1 MGGRRPARSDIQG
14 VQRDHLTFAV
24 YAVTSVWGWFL
35 YSFGPS
41 VPLLRIEQGTSRAV
55 AGLHGTALALGSVVS
70 AAIAVTAVRRI
81 GRRGLLVAG
90 VGGAIVGVLLLTLSP
105 GLPWTVLGA
114 LVVGVGG
121 SSAFNAASPVLADHH
136 REAGPAAISEA
147 NGAAAGVG
155 VFAPLA
161 VGASVALGL
170 SWRGAV
176 LVTVPLALGAM
187 VAVARAPQSPALA
200 RRPQPRD
207 SAVAVLPPRFWV
219 ALAVVT
225 CSVAVEF
232 CLTYWAGDLLRQRT
246 GVSGGVAAALI
257 SVIIAGMAIGRLGG
271 GRLTLR
277 VGVERLLLGALG
289 VAAAGWAIV
298 WQAAT
303 VPVAVVGLLVL
314 GLGVSV
320 QFPLALARLL
330 RAAGGRTDVA
340 ASWATLGAGVA
351 SAAAPFA
358 LGALSDVVGPHRGF
372 VLVPV
377 LLLVAAIGVVVA
389 PARRRVARR
398 VDAR

>member
-1 MGGRRPARSDIQG
+1 MGGRRPPGAVG
-14 VQRDHLTFAV
+14 VQRDHLTVAV
-24 YAVTSVWGWFL
+24 YSVTAVWGWFL

-41 VPLLRIEQGTSRAV
+41 VPLLRVEQGTSRAV

-70 AAIAVTAVRRI
+70 AAIAVAAVRRI

-90 VGGAIVGVLLLTLSP
+90 VGTSLAGVLLLTLSP
-105 GLPWTVLGA
+105 GLPWTVLA
-114 LVVGVGG
+114 VLVVGIGG
-121 SSAFNAASPVLADHH
+121 SSAFNAVSPVLADHH
-136 REAGPAAISEA
+136 REAGAAAISEA
-147 NGAAAGVG
+147 NGVAAGVG

-176 LVTVPLALGAM
+176 LITVPLAVGAM
-187 VAVARAPQSPALA
+187 VAVLRAPRSPALVAPRA
-200 RRPQPRD
+200 RGGGAD
-207 SAVAVLPPRFWV
+207 VVLPPRFWA

-225 CSVAVEF
+225 CCVAVEF

-257 SVIIAGMAIGRLGG
+257 SVVIAGMAVGRLGG
-271 GRLTLR
+271 SRITLR
-277 VGVERLLLGALG
+277 VGVEPLLLVAFG
-289 VAAAGWAIV
+289 VAVLGWVVV
-298 WQAAT
+298 WLAT
-303 VPVAVVGLLVL
+303 SVPVAVAGLLVL

-320 QFPLALARLL
+320 QFPLSLARLL
-330 RAAGGRTDVA
+330 RASRGRTDAA

-351 SAAAPFA
+351 SGGAPFA

-377 LLLVAAIGVVVA
+377 LLLVAAGGVVLA
-389 PARRRVARR
+389 PARRRVSRLVA
-398 VDAR
+398 AG

>member
-1 MGGRRPARSDIQG
+1 MGGRQARSDVRG

-41 VPLLRIEQGTSRAV
+41 VPLLRVEQGTSRAV

-81 GRRGLLVAG
+81 GRRALLVAG
-90 VGGAIVGVLLLTLSP
+90 MGCALAGVLLLTSGP

-121 SSAFNAASPVLADHH
+121 SSAFNAVSPVLADHH
-136 REAGPAAISEA
+136 REAGAAAISEA

-170 SWRGAV
+170 TWRGAV

-187 VAVARAPQSPALA
+187 LAIASAPRSPALVNK
-200 RRPQPRD
+200 PPPRD
-207 SAVAVLPPRFWV
+207 GADVVLPPRFWV
-219 ALAVVT
+219 ALGVVT

-232 CLTYWAGDLLRQRT
+232 CLTYWAGDLLRQQT
-246 GVSGGVAAALI
+246 DVSGGVAAALI
-257 SVIIAGMAIGRLGG
+257 SVVIAGMAVGRLGG
-271 GRLTLR
+271 GWLTLR
-277 VGVERLLLGALG
+277 VGVERLLLGAFG
-289 VAAAGWAIV
+289 VAAAGWVIV
-298 WQAAT
+298 WQATT
-303 VPVAVVGLLVL
+303 VPAAVVGLLVI

-320 QFPLALARLL
+320 QFPLSLARLL
-330 RAAGGRTDVA
+330 RASGGRTDAA

-351 SAAAPFA
+351 SGGAPFA

-372 VLVPV
+372 VLVPA
-377 LLLVAAIGVVVA
+377 LLLVAVGGVVLA
-389 PARRRVARR
+389 PVRRRVAHR
-398 VDAR
+398 A